1 MNVLSLFDGI
11 SCGMIALERANIKV
25 DKYYF
30 SEIEKSAIQISNNNY
45 PSIIKLGDITKI
57 DNNVLVLLP
66 KIDLILAGSPC
77 FIAGT
82 RVLTKLGYKNIEDIK
97 VGDLVMTHENRYR
110 RVLKTGGKI
119 SNTYS
124 LKAQGI
130 FETITTE
137 NHLYYVRTNK
147 NGKLGNP
154 FWKKVGDLNRKDY
167 LGIPIIQEE
176 KNEYNLT
183 EEECWILGRY
193 IADGHIRNDKR
204 KERKNSYNYQVIL
217 NIGDSKLEE
226 FKRKVINQHFS
237 CYKHSQSVHR
247 CMIFFKESC

>member
-25 DKYYF
+25 DKYYS

-97 VGDLVMTHENRYR
+97 VGDLVMTHKNRYR